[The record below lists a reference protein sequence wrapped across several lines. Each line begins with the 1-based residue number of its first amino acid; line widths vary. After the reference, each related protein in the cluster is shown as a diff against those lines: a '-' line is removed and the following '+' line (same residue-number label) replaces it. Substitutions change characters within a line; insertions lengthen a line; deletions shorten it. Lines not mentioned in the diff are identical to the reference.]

1 MRKLIRQILNKIG
14 YDIVKVNVHS
24 ADKVN
29 RIKQVLVGG
38 YTLEM
43 PGNNPQISTYKYDPG
58 ANSQLGRLSACIA
71 TKYPR
76 LSVLDVGANV
86 GDTVAIIKAAAD
98 LPVIAVEGD
107 DLAYGFLER
116 NTRQFN
122 DITLIKTFLGEKRE
136 VMKLAMEKSG
146 WNTTLVPSEEK
157 GQAIDLKTLDEVL
170 TEQGLQDRT
179 LKLLKVDTEGFDTII
194 LRGAYGLIEQQKP
207 VLYFEYNRSNMD
219 AIGENGLNTLLS
231 LSQYGYRSVI
241 FFDNK
246 GRYLLT
252 APIDQT
258 GLIGELH
265 RYAKEND
272 SCIAY
277 YDICLF
283 HESDSDLARTF
294 VEQETKLHP

>member
-1 MRKLIRQILNKIG
+1 MRKLIRQLLNKVG

-24 ADKVN
+24 DDKVN
-29 RIKQVLVGG
+29 KIKQVLVGG
-38 YTLEM
+38 YTLDM

-71 TKYPR
+71 TKYPS

-86 GDTVAIIKAAAD
+86 GDTVAIIKAAIN

-107 DLAYGFLER
+107 DFAYGFLER

-122 DITLIKTFLGEKRE
+122 DITLIKTFLGEKKE
-136 VMKLAMEKSG
+136 VVKLAMEKSG
-146 WNTTLVPSEEK
+146 WNTTLVPSEENGK
-157 GQAIDLKTLDEVL
+157 AIDLKTLDEVL

-194 LRGAYGLIEQQKP
+194 LRGATELIDQQHP

-219 AIGENGLNTLLS
+219 AIGEDGLSTLLS
-231 LSQYGYRSVI
+231 LSRFGYRSVV

-252 APIDQT
+252 APIEQT
-258 GLIGELH
+258 ALIGELH
-265 RYAKEND
+265 RYAKEKD

-283 HESDSDLARTF
+283 HESDSDLAHTF
-294 VEQETKLHP
+294 IQQETQLHP